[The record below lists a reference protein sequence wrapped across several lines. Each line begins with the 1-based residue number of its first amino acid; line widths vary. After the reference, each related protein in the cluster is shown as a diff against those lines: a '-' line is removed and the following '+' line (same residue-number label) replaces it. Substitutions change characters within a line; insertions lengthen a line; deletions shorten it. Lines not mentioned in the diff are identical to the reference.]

1 MAEAL
6 LEVEGLRKSFGGVP
20 ALRDGR
26 FRLEGGSVHALCG
39 GNGAG
44 KSTFLSIVMGIQPRD
59 SGTIRLAG
67 REVRFA
73 SPAEALAAG
82 ISIIEQELSP
92 VPAMT
97 VAENMYLGREPVGR
111 LGRVDFR
118 RMNAAAQALLDELGF
133 GIAPTDVLMDLTVAQ
148 VQLVEIAKA
157 VSYDARVIIMDEP
170 TSALGEAEA
179 DQLFAA
185 INSMKAAGKGIVY
198 VSHRLT
204 EIFEIADSYTVL
216 RDGAFVEDGR
226 LEDIDKTRLVEL
238 IVGRPLSEEFVKANA
253 PGAEVL
259 LRVRDLDASHGVRG
273 VSFDLHRGEILGL
286 YGLMGSGR
294 TEILERLFGLSAL
307 RGGSVELDG
316 APLDVRA
323 PRQAIA
329 AGLAF
334 VTEDRKESG
343 LVLTQDVRANLCL
356 ARLRELGLGASVMS
370 PAKEGAAA
378 QRMIDMFGIKA
389 ASDRL
394 GVTHLSG
401 GNQQKVVL
409 GKWFLTEPRVLLLDE
424 PTRGVDV
431 GAKREIYRI
440 MSDFA
445 AAGGGVILVS
455 SEIDE
460 VLGMADRTLVMRDG
474 RVAGIAA
481 GEGMTAPALLHLAA

>member
-1 MAEAL
+1 M
-6 LEVEGLRKSFGGVP
+6 EVEGLTKSYAGVP

-26 FRLEGGSVHALCG
+26 FRLESGSVHALCG

-44 KSTFLSIVMGIQPRD
+44 KSTFLSIIMGIQPRD
-59 SGTIRLAG
+59 GGTIRLEG
-67 REVRFA
+67 REVRFT

-97 VAENMYLGREPVGR
+97 VAENIYLGREPVGR
-111 LGRVDFR
+111 FGRVDFR
-118 RMNAAAQALLDELGF
+118 RMNVAAKELLDGLGF
-133 GIAPTDVLMDLTVAQ
+133 DLSPTDVMMDLPVAK

-157 VSYDARVIIMDEP
+157 ISYNARVIIMDEP

-185 INSMKAAGKGIVY
+185 VATMKAAGKAVVY

-204 EIFEIADSYTVL
+204 EIFEVADSYTVL
-216 RDGAFVEDGR
+216 RDGNFIEAGR
-226 LEDIDKTRLVEL
+226 LADIDKTRLVEL
-238 IVGRPLSEEFVKANA
+238 IVGRPLTEEFVKTNR
-253 PGAEVL
+253 PGDAVL
-259 LRVRDLDASHGVRG
+259 LSVCDIDADNGVRDI
-273 VSFDLHRGEILGL
+273 SFDLHRGEILGL

-294 TEILERLFGLSAL
+294 TEILERLFGLSKTRAG
-307 RGGSVELDG
+307 RISLDDRPFD
-316 APLDVRA
+316 ARS

-329 AGLAF
+329 AGLAL
-334 VTEDRKESG
+334 VTEDRKGSG
-343 LVLTQDVRANLCL
+343 LVMTLDVRANVCL
-356 ARLRELGLGASVMS
+356 ARLRDLGLAATVMN
-370 PAKEGAAA
+370 PAREGAAA
-378 QRMIDMFGIKA
+378 RRMIDLFDIRA
-389 ASDRL
+389 ATDRL

-409 GKWFLTEPRVLLLDE
+409 GKWFLTEPRILLLDE

-445 AAGGGVILVS
+445 ADGGGVILVS

-474 RVAGIAA
+474 RIAGLV
-481 GEGMTAPALLHLAA
+481 EGDAMTAPALLTLAA